1 MLLNTSLTLSSQIDG
16 KFCRVLYTN
25 DGSSTMIQ
33 TTPGQTVYQ
42 ILKKIFNKKQIPW
55 YKCDLYY
62 VDENSVSDIQQR
74 KLLWNKTDVKCS
86 PVYSACRSMCW
97 FPINWFQRDLF
108 GWAVSVR
115 VVTGADCY
123 QHLCQSQF

>member
-1 MLLNTSLTLSSQIDG
+1 MGNQVDG
-16 KFCRVLYTN
+16 KFCRVLYSN

-62 VDENSVSDIQQR
+62 VDENSVSLIITLFNDLII
-74 KLLWNKTDVKCS
+74 V
-86 PVYSACRSMCW
+86 PV
-97 FPINWFQRDLF
+97 
-108 GWAVSVR
+108 
-115 VVTGADCY
+115 
-123 QHLCQSQF
+123 